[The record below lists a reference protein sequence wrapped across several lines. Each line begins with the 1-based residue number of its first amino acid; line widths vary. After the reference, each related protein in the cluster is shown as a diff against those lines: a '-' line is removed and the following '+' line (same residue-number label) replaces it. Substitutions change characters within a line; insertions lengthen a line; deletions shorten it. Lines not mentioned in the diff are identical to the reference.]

1 VFLLSDCPPWMER
14 MSTKLLIIE
23 DDPDIA
29 QIYVE
34 IATNVGYEKIEIIY
48 DGSGALHRLE
58 NHEDIP
64 DVIFLD
70 LFIPEV
76 PGEDV
81 LRKIRMNPYWK
92 DVEVIVIT
100 ASEKSAKLFT
110 DHDESLPRAD
120 KTILKPF
127 EFIDLAN
134 ILRSKIQ

>member
-1 VFLLSDCPPWMER
+1 L
-14 MSTKLLIIE
+14 K
-23 DDPDIA
+23 
-29 QIYVE
+29 
-34 IATNVGYEKIEIIY
+34 
-48 DGSGALHRLE
+48 